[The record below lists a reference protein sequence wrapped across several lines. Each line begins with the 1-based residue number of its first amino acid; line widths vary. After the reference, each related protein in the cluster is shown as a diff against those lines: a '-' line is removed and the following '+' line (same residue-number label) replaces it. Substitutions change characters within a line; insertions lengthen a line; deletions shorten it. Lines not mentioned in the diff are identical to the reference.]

1 MAYLGAIG
9 VVVEFGA
16 VYVRYDIAAGWDI
29 TANPIRCYEINGA
42 YQAIPKR
49 ENWKIVSGVVKDAAD
64 SPAAREVRAID
75 RASKVL
81 LGTTTSDAVTGAYA
95 IAVPVTSE
103 VQVVFLDNAA
113 GDVENDLI
121 LRTFPV

>member
-1 MAYLGAIG
+1 MANLGAIG

-16 VYVRYDIAAGWDI
+16 VYSRLDVAASWDI

-42 YQAIPKR
+42 YQARPKR
-49 ENWKIVSGVVKDAAD
+49 EDWKLVSGVVKDAAD